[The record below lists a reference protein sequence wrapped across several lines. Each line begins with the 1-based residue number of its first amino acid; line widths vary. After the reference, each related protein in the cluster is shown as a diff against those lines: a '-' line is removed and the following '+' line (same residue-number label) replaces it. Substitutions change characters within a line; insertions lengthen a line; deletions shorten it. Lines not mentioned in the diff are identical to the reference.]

1 MDIHESTEPRKYVL
15 RAISLK
21 KIQGIFVELRSII
34 TRTKKIIKM
43 RKITKKDEKKIINM
57 TKIFERLPK

>member
-21 KIQGIFVELRSII
+21 KIQGNFVELRSII

>member
-1 MDIHESTEPRKYVL
+1 LDIHESTEPRKYVL

-21 KIQGIFVELRSII
+21 KIQGNFVELRSII

>member
-21 KIQGIFVELRSII
+21 KIQGNFVELRSII
-34 TRTKKIIKM
+34 TRTKKIIKI
-43 RKITKKDEKKIINM
+43 RKITKKRRKKDYQYDEDI
-57 TKIFERLPK
+57 